1 MAKKRD
7 STRGYLFVAVLIATL
22 LWGVAQ
28 GSSDSQEPF
37 DVPVVFENVPE
48 ELVITDQNSD
58 VINIRVQGSRAALR
72 NVEEERLAY
81 VVDASGARRGSADF
95 AVPQEP
101 IVPPRG
107 ARVVSRSPSRLEV
120 KFERRG
126 TKVMNVRP
134 EVLGVPA
141 PGFRVTGVVV
151 DPPRV
156 RVTGARREVLR
167 LSEAVTETLDLSGLT
182 ESIERELRL
191 HLAGQH
197 VWVEDPTAVKVRVE
211 IEAEPAATEEEG
223 GQG

>member
-7 STRGYLFVAVLIATL
+7 STRGYLFVAVLIAML

-37 DVPVVFENVPE
+37 DVPVVFENVPD

-72 NVEEERLAY
+72 NVREERLAY
-81 VVDASGARRGSADF
+81 VVDAGGARRGSADF
-95 AVPQEP
+95 DVPQEP

-126 TKVMNVRP
+126 TKVMNVRA
-134 EVLGVPA
+134 EVSGEPA
-141 PGFRVTGVVV
+141 PGFRVAAVVV
-151 DPPRV
+151 EPLRV

-167 LSEAVTETLDLSGLT
+167 LSEAVTEIVDLSGLT
-182 ESIERELRL
+182 ETTERQVRL
-191 HLAGQH
+191 NLAGKN
-197 VWVEDPTAVKVRVE
+197 VWVEDPTDVTVRVE
-211 IEAEPAATEEEG
+211 IEAEESEEAEEG

>member
-1 MAKKRD
+1 
-7 STRGYLFVAVLIATL
+7 VAILIAVL

-48 ELVITDQNSD
+48 DLVITDQNSD

-72 NVEEERLAY
+72 NVEAERLAY

-95 AVPQEP
+95 DVPQEP

-134 EVLGVPA
+134 EITGKPA
-141 PGFRVTGVVV
+141 QGFRVAQVVV
-151 DPPRV
+151 EPPRV

-167 LSEAVTETLDLSGLT
+167 LSEAVTEAVDLTDLT
-182 ESIERELRL
+182 ETTERQVRL
-191 HLAGQH
+191 NLGGQN
-197 VWVEDPTAVKVRVE
+197 VWVEDPTDVTVRVE
-211 IEAEPAATEEEG
+211 IEAEESEEPEEG

>member
-7 STRGYLFVAVLIATL
+7 STRGYLFVAVLIAML

-72 NVEEERLAY
+72 NVREERLAY
-81 VVDASGARRGSADF
+81 VVDAGGARRGSADF
-95 AVPQEP
+95 DVPQEP

-126 TKVMNVRP
+126 TKVMNVRA
-134 EVLGVPA
+134 EVSGEPA
-141 PGFRVTGVVV
+141 PGFRVAAVVV
-151 DPPRV
+151 EPLRV

-167 LSEAVTETLDLSGLT
+167 LSEAVTEIVDLSGLT
-182 ESIERELRL
+182 ETTERQVRL
-191 HLAGQH
+191 NLAGKN
-197 VWVEDPTAVKVRVE
+197 VWVEDPTDVTVRVE
-211 IEAEPAATEEEG
+211 IEAEESEEAEEG